1 MNENA
6 ETEHGGG
13 QAPGPLGQTDSFP
26 TDAELSRSLMESA
39 RKGVLS
45 TLTPDS
51 YPYGSLVS
59 HVTSEG
65 GDPIILISDLAEH
78 TQNVRLENRASFLV
92 NTASSIE
99 GDPLSDARLTLV
111 GKMELLD
118 DPGALGDL
126 YLSKHPYAA
135 GYADFKDFNY
145 WKLVVERCRFVG
157 GFGHMSWMDGTAYSQ
172 ADADPFSPNAEHA
185 IEHMNDDHAGANLK
199 FVQELGGIPDASEA
213 QMVAVDRYGMTFQ
226 VPTEEGVRFSRVAFP
241 EIATHA
247 SQLEPFVIGLLR
259 SLPQDA

>member
-1 MNENA
+1 MNENT

-26 TDAELSRSLMESA
+26 NDAELSRTLMESTS
-39 RKGVLS
+39 KGVLS
-45 TLTPDS
+45 TLTSDS

-59 HVTSEG
+59 HVTSEV

-78 TQNVRLENRASFLV
+78 TQNARLENRASFLV
-92 NTASSIE
+92 DAASSIE
-99 GDPLSDARLTLV
+99 GDPLSGARLTLV
-111 GKMELLD
+111 GKMELID
-118 DPGALGDL
+118 DPGPLADL
-126 YLSKHPYAA
+126 YLSKHPYAE

-157 GFGHMSWMDGTAYSQ
+157 GFGHMSWMDAAAYSQ
-172 ADADPFSPNAEHA
+172 AAADPFSPNAEHA
-185 IEHMNDDHAGANLK
+185 IEHMNDDHADANLM

-213 QMVAVDRYGMTFQ
+213 HMVAVDRYGMTFQ
-226 VPTEEGVRFSRVAFP
+226 VPTEEGARFSRVAFP

-259 SLPQDA
+259 SLPQDV